1 MCLNYF
7 TNKCIRDIILS
18 HNRYTNVI
26 EFGERERKP
35 TYLIILTHN
44 DITPLGSYKNIPMT
58 HVHYA
63 PSLILSGR
71 VISRVARCV

>member
-1 MCLNYF
+1 MCAQ
-7 TNKCIRDIILS
+7 IILWIRNNIIFA
-18 HNRYTNVI
+18 HDRYTNVI

-44 DITPLGSYKNIPMT
+44 DIKSLGRYKNIPMT

-63 PSLILSGR
+63 PSLILSGK
-71 VISRVARCV
+71 CYF